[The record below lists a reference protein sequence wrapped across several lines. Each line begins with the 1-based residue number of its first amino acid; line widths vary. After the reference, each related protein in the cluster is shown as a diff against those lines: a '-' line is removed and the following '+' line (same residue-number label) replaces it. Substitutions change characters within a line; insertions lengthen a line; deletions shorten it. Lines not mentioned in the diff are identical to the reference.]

1 LLDSLLQETPLH
13 AAMVEV
19 LGPSQSTHREL
30 FPPEID
36 VYRVPHTRMKE
47 LVVSVGEIL
56 PQIEE
61 SLCSHHNAVEALLQ
75 LVYSIMWEMK
85 THEIIENT
93 VIMNQLRERMNS
105 RQVYNKFVCNCH
117 EDSELLS
124 IIDLVE
130 SIYFSL
136 DQTSRT
142 FYWQRLQE
150 EIYQFLEDFDQHMEE
165 EESIFQPLLNQY
177 FNYEELV
184 QIKDTVLDQHRE
196 WKERV
201 DVEKSLKNSKRSK
214 IDEITNSGHVKEDIF
229 RGASLADTLP
239 REVIVEILGYL
250 DDPRDLARAAQVSC
264 TWDQCSRD
272 PVLWRN
278 LPLSN
283 WEKDMWTFSSVD
295 LSLLLLSPAS
305 ISPRY
310 EPPAAQSHMYQGV
323 ISSLLP
329 RVGPSVRSLSLTDS
343 RDICMAQIN
352 HILKLVPDVTS
363 LDLSYTSVSS
373 PALSC
378 ISLARLTK
386 LNLSGCLFVTD
397 DFVQKL
403 VTALGPGSETLQW
416 LSVSGCEDLTDRS
429 LCLLSQVCSSL
440 SYFDCSGCFKLS
452 GEKLRKFTSGCRRLG
467 PEYISYCNV
476 IQDGPFPA
484 LANGCDNTDCDNI
497 RSCCL
502 NSRIWD

>member
-1 LLDSLLQETPLH
+1 
-13 AAMVEV
+13 MVEV
-19 LGPSQSTHREL
+19 LGPTQSPHREL

-36 VYRVPHTRMKE
+36 VYRVPHSRMKE
-47 LVVSVGEIL
+47 LVVSVGKIL

-61 SLCSHHNAVEALLQ
+61 SLGSRHTAVEAMLQ

-93 VIMNQLRERMNS
+93 VIMNQLRERMDS
-105 RQVYNKFVCNCH
+105 RQVYNKMVCNCH

-136 DQTSRT
+136 DNRSRT

-184 QIKDTVLDQHRE
+184 QIKDTVMDQHRE

-201 DVEKSLKNSKRSK
+201 VVEKSLKNFKRGK
-214 IDEITNSGHVKEDIF
+214 TEEPGKKETENSRDVQEGIF
-229 RGASLADTLP
+229 RGDSPADTLP
-239 REVIVEILGYL
+239 REVVVEILGHL
-250 DDPRDLARAAQVSC
+250 DDPRDLARAAQVSR
-264 TWDQCSRD
+264 TWEQCSRD
-272 PVLWRN
+272 PGIWRN
-278 LPLSN
+278 LPLSQ

-295 LSLLLLSPAS
+295 ISLLLLSS
-305 ISPRY
+305 SLSPRY
-310 EPPAAQSHMYQGV
+310 EPPSAPSPIYEGV
-323 ISSLLP
+323 IYSLLP
-329 RVGPSVRSLSLTDS
+329 RIGRSVRSLSLTDT
-343 RDICMAQIN
+343 RDVSMEQIKD
-352 HILKLVPDVTS
+352 ILKLVPDLTT
-363 LDLSYTSVSS
+363 LDLSYTSVSC
-373 PALSC
+373 PAFSSVSLS
-378 ISLARLTK
+378 RLHK

-397 DFVQKL
+397 DLVQRL
-403 VTALGPGSETLQW
+403 VTTLGPGSVALQW
-416 LSVSGCEDLTDRS
+416 LSVSGCEDLTDR
-429 LCLLSQVCSSL
+429 CLPLLTEVCAAL
-440 SYFDCSGCFKLS
+440 TYFDCSGCFKLTGAS
-452 GEKLRKFTSGCRRLG
+452 LRKFTSGCRNLS

-476 IQDGPFPA
+476 IEDGPFPS
-484 LANGCDNTDCDNI
+484 LANGCDNSDCDNV

-502 NSRIWD
+502 NSRGWN